1 MGNSS
6 LKNRP
11 SIEAHYAKGGGDIA
25 ARILTALGPDSEVTP
40 DTLAPIDQF
49 HSRGLAATRELVAM
63 LDPQP
68 GERIID
74 LGSGLGGPAR
84 WIAAHCDC
92 HVTGIDLMPEYCEAA
107 RALTEA
113 TGLSNRVEIH
123 QGSALESPFADA
135 SFDRAY
141 SQNVVMNI
149 ADKIGFFREAYRLLK
164 PGGVLAMSN
173 LGAGPNGPHYYPSM
187 WAATADDSFLSTL
200 DETRA
205 DLEAAGFGVL
215 VLRDATGGSTAE
227 VDAAIKKLEATEL
240 PAIGV
245 QTFVGGHYKEL
256 LLNSMRSRR
265 DGRSIVI
272 ETLAQKPG

>member
-1 MGNSS
+1 MT
-6 LKNRP
+6 NRP
-11 SIEAHYAKGGGDIA
+11 SIEAHYAKGGGEIA
-25 ARILTALGPDSEVTP
+25 VRILAALGPGAAITP
-40 DTLAPIDQF
+40 ETLAPIDQF
-49 HSRGLAATRELVAM
+49 HSRGLAATKELVAM

-68 GERIID
+68 DERLID

-84 WIAAHCDC
+84 WIAAHFDC

-113 TGLSNRVEIH
+113 AGLSDRIDIH
-123 QGSALESPFADA
+123 QGSALETPFADA

-149 ADKIGFFREAYRLLK
+149 ADKTGFFREAYRLLK
-164 PGGVLAMSN
+164 PCGVLAMSN

-205 DLEAAGFGVL
+205 DLEAAGFDIL
-215 VLRDATGGSTAE
+215 VLEDTTGGSSAE
-227 VDAAIKKLEATEL
+227 VDATIKKLEAQEL
-240 PAIGV
+240 PPIGV
-245 QTFVGGHYKEL
+245 QTFVGARYKEL

-272 ETLAQKPG
+272 ETLARKPS

>member
-1 MGNSS
+1 MS
-6 LKNRP
+6 NRP

-25 ARILTALGPDSEVTP
+25 ARILAALGPDTGVTP

-49 HSRGLAATRELVAM
+49 HSRGLAATKELVAM
-63 LDPQP
+63 LDPQR

-84 WIAAHCDC
+84 WIAAHYGC

-107 RALTEA
+107 RALTKA
-113 TGLSNRVEIH
+113 TGLSDQVEIH

-135 SFDRAY
+135 GFDRAY

-149 ADKIGFFREAYRLLK
+149 ADKTGFFREAFRLLK

-205 DLEAAGFGVL
+205 DLEAAGFNIL
-215 VLRDATGGSTAE
+215 DLRDATGDSTAE
-227 VDAAIKKLEATEL
+227 VAATIKKLETQDL
-240 PAIGV
+240 PPIGV
-245 QTFVGGHYKEL
+245 QTFVGGRYKEL

-272 ETLAQKPG
+272 ETLVRKLS